1 MSTINTKKYY
11 AVVDVA
17 EEDSA
22 TILCKSVEEAQEMKT
37 LLGKGMLDSNFNIY
51 KLTLVE
57 GK

>member
-1 MSTINTKKYY
+1 MSTINTKEYY

-22 TILCKSVEEAQEMKT
+22 TILCKSVEEAQKMKT
-37 LLGKGMLDSNFNIY
+37 LLEKGMPDSNFNIY